1 MPSKQRSADRKWVR
15 LNTSPVRL
23 MAKQQQ
29 NTKCVGVIQAVLRS
43 HRKKTGYPNIG
54 AASSGKPLSASGSGF
69 LVGTRLVEA

>member
-29 NTKCVGVIQAVLRS
+29 NTKCVGVIQAVLRGR
-43 HRKKTGYPNIG
+43 RKKTGYYSEKVMTSPYERMNWY
-54 AASSGKPLSASGSGF
+54 
-69 LVGTRLVEA
+69 LV